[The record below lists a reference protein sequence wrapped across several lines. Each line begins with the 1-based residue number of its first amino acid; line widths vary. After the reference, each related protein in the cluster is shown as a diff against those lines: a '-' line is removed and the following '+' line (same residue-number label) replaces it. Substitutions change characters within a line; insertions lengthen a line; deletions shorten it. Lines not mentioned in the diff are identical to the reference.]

1 MSARASRL
9 SPSKNPARL
18 VEQNFFRTFTP
29 KIGDHSFDAMKFD
42 KSKFEKN
49 KILEYARKHFSPGK
63 AVLVVFLIFILFI
76 DENSCIQ
83 RIRYD
88 GEINDLRQQIAAQN
102 DTTDY
107 YNSQI
112 EKLRTDKN
120 VVEQIAR
127 EQYYMSKP
135 NEDIYIVE
143 PKK

>member
-1 MSARASRL
+1 MKL
-9 SPSKNPARL
+9 IKY
-18 VEQNFFRTFTP
+18 
-29 KIGDHSFDAMKFD
+29 KFD
-42 KSKFEKN
+42 KDKA
-49 KILEYARKHFSPGK
+49 LEFVRKHFSLGK
-63 AVLVVFLIFILFI
+63 AVLVVFVIFIVFI

-88 GEINDLRQQIAAQN
+88 AEINDLHRQIDAQN

-107 YNSQI
+107 YNRQI
-112 EKLRTDKN
+112 EKLKNDKN

-135 NEDIYIVE
+135 SEDIYIIK